1 MTIFLKE
8 TKMITK
14 IATNVALIVSTILC
28 VLFFSEL
35 SNTSGIFYIGGWTL
49 GVLGVSETFRILVKG
64 VR

>member
-1 MTIFLKE
+1 
-8 TKMITK
+8 MITK
-14 IATNVALIVSTILC
+14 IATIVALIVSTILC